1 MESISSGLDCILP
14 APLWRTLM
22 ISVILYIGRR
32 SRVFPYI
39 ALYALTCLLLETTVL
54 AMERPPAVSHLL
66 TYVLSN
72 SNVLRGVLYGLTA
85 VLMMAVLCG
94 VLELKLTL
102 SRPIAPSPLSVWPLK
117 YERNDKDES
126 LSLYASAISNFSLVQ
141 AYAKL
146 AWNNPSSI

>member
-32 SRVFPYI
+32 SRTFPYI
-39 ALYALTCLLLETTVL
+39 ALYALTCLLLGAAVL
-54 AMERPPAVSHLL
+54 AMERPSAVSHLL

-72 SNVLRGVLYGLTA
+72 ANVIRGVLYGLPA
-85 VLMMAVLCG
+85 VLIMAVLCG

-102 SRPIAPSPLSVWPLK
+102 SRLIAPSLLSVRLLK
-117 YERNDKDES
+117 
-126 LSLYASAISNFSLVQ
+126 
-141 AYAKL
+141 
-146 AWNNPSSI
+146 